1 MKWLCI
7 LLVAIVV
14 LSTASCS
21 TATLGGLGKKN
32 LHEQYGRKLE
42 QAGLKETALGQ
53 QWFSAAAAALQAPQ
67 TITLPYR
74 QTGYFAGD
82 KPRAV
87 GLRFTAPRGAKL
99 YFRIESKA
107 LNRFTLYTDLW
118 ETEAGG
124 APNLILSVDTSGNEF
139 THEVEEADETYILR
153 LQPELLSSGEYTLSI
168 SVGPSLAFPV
178 AGHRGNIASVW
189 GDDRDAG
196 ARRHE
201 GIDIFAPRGTPVLAA
216 ADGVAARVGDN
227 NLGGK
232 VIFLRPK
239 GKNVSLYYAHLDSQL
254 VTSGQPVSAGDT
266 IGLVGNTGN
275 ARTTP
280 PHLHFGIYA
289 LGGAIDPFTWVSREI
304 KRAGSI
310 PLAANKLNTYYRTT
324 KEIRT
329 DSITI
334 ERNTVLLATDASATN
349 LWAQLPMGRRAV
361 VPINNT
367 QIIENQLDIKNIRD
381 SLLLLEAPITTAP
394 VKRKLLPGAP
404 VSVHGYYNEFAF
416 VRTAEDVEGWVP
428 RSSLR

>member
-1 MKWLCI
+1 MKGWST
-7 LLVAIVV
+7 LLLLMVV
-14 LSTASCS
+14 VSFVSCS
-21 TATLGGLGKKN
+21 TATLGRLGKKN
-32 LHEQYGRKLE
+32 LHDQYGRKLE
-42 QAGLKETALGQ
+42 QAGLKGTALGQ
-53 QWFSAAAAALQAPQ
+53 QWFTAAAAALQSPQ

-99 YFRIESKA
+99 HFRVESKA
-107 LNRFTLYTDLW
+107 LSTFTLYTDLW
-118 ETEAGG
+118 ETEPGG
-124 APNLILSVDTSGNEF
+124 EPNLVVSLDSTGNEF
-139 THEVEEADETYILR
+139 THEVEDADETYILR

-178 AGHRGNIASVW
+178 AGHKGNIASVW

-201 GIDIFAPRGTPVLAA
+201 GIDIFAPRGTPVVAA
-216 ADGVAARVGDN
+216 ADGVTARVGDN

-254 VTSGQPVSAGDT
+254 VTSGQRVSAGDT

-289 LGGAIDPFTWVSREI
+289 AGGAIDPFVWVSKEV
-304 KRAGSI
+304 KRAGSL
-310 PLAANKLNTYYRTT
+310 PLQANKLNTYYRTT
-324 KEIRT
+324 KDIST

-334 ERNTVLLATDASATN
+334 ERNTVLLATDASTLN
-349 LWAQLPMGRRAV
+349 LMAQLPTGKIAAV
-361 VPINNT
+361 PVNST
-367 QIIENQLDIKNIRD
+367 QTIDNQLDRYILRD
-381 SLLLLEAPITTAP
+381 SLPLLEAPLTTAP
-394 VKRKLLPGAP
+394 TKRKLLPGSP
-404 VSVHGYYNEFAF
+404 VRVHGYYNDFVF
-416 VRTAEDVEGWVP
+416 VRTDDNEEGWMP
-428 RSSLR
+428 RSALR